1 MTGLPEPEQSFDS
14 RHGVG
19 DIESSSVR
27 GQTFRVSNGLVLL
40 HGQAKGVPMF
50 DDTAKQIRRKVGV
63 DLNFND
69 ELMLWLS
76 GVS

>member
-1 MTGLPEPEQSFDS
+1 
-14 RHGVG
+14 
-19 DIESSSVR
+19 
-27 GQTFRVSNGLVLL
+27 
-40 HGQAKGVPMF
+40 MF
-50 DDTAKQIRRKVGV
+50 NDTAKQIRRKVGV